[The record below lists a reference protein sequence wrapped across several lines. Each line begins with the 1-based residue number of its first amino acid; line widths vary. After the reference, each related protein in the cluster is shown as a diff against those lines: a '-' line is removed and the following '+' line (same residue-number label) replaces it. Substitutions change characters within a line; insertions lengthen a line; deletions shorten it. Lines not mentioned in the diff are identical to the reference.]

1 MIAEETNK
9 RYCQSCGM
17 PLRFDV
23 EEYLGTNADG
33 SCSDEFCYY
42 CLKNGEYIV
51 DIPMSEMIDIW
62 IKYTD
67 KYNEYSGTSYT
78 SQELRTVLNK
88 RLPTLDRWRQKQ
100 ETKFIHYQITQK
112 IINHINEHLFDEL
125 DMNALISMSGLSKIH
140 FRRVFKAVT
149 GENIAG
155 YIQRLRIE
163 QIAHL
168 LLSADYTLEQ
178 IAHQTNYNT
187 KYSLAK
193 AFHKHF
199 GLSTS
204 EYRKKHA
211 QKTVDKQAGI
221 SPEIQV
227 FTNINAHC
235 LEVGD
240 AYMNKSEYRFKWD
253 RISSYANQNKLNGS
267 YGNYISVSLDDPLVT
282 PDDKCRF
289 YLGLTAPK
297 GLTPQSGFCSLSI
310 PDGRYAIFKH
320 SGNYSSL
327 HKLYKNIYEVW
338 LPQSSYRQ
346 RGTITFEV
354 YLNSPVD
361 TTLSELKTEVYIPIE
376 KQPNTI

>member
-125 DMNALISMSGLSKIH
+125 DMNALISMSGLSKFH

-199 GLSTS
+199 GLST
-204 EYRKKHA
+204 
-211 QKTVDKQAGI
+211 
-221 SPEIQV
+221 
-227 FTNINAHC
+227 
-235 LEVGD
+235 
-240 AYMNKSEYRFKWD
+240 SEYRFKWD